1 MWEVEFITETTY
13 NVKQYQTH
21 GEAQR
26 AADKF
31 LLETHPSID
40 PKVWVRR
47 GAK

>member
-1 MWEVEFITETTY
+1 MWEVEFITETSY
-13 NVKQYQTH
+13 NVKQYQTQS
-21 GEAQR
+21 EAQR

-31 LLETHPSID
+31 LEENHPSID